1 MTRASRPQTST
12 FAQRQ
17 ARRKAWV
24 ARRRLLVRVRPMAL
38 AAAVALGAA
47 SPMVFGQTVITPL
60 KGTGQTNTVVSTQG
74 NQTTVTTQSLRDGN
88 AFSTYSN
95 FAVGQGDQVKMLVP
109 QGANWWVNIVRDAQV
124 RVDGRLESRLANGN
138 IGGNLLFIDSH
149 GFAVGPK
156 GQIDTGRLGFA
167 APSTAFVDG
176 LLNNIQNGG
185 LSGATVNKV
194 LGGDFDR
201 SATGSV
207 NIQGRVNAAEGVSLM
222 AGYGGTDT
230 HAVNVSG
237 QVVVNGRVAG
247 SAVNLGDLKSLAPMQ
262 DVDGVIDIT
271 TPGSI
276 MLNGL
281 LISDSGQFTRAGAVR
296 VVAGQ
301 DIMVTANA
309 KVSASGAAGS
319 GQAGGQVALMAQR
332 DIANEAGAK
341 LYARGDGAGAG
352 GFIEYSALGMMQLNG
367 MHFDAGSQNGV
378 SGQIHLDP
386 TLANITG
393 TTLTGGADITYDV
406 DPDTG
411 DTLTVKS
418 GAIINTRKVA
428 DDALATD
435 ASAYSTGNSGTITLR
450 SPNIVIESGALLDAS
465 VKNTASS
472 TYTAGDINLI
482 AKQSSNW
489 GTFVSLSDANASIN
503 VAGTLKARDINMLAS
518 IESKA
523 LYGGALGSMQQGL
536 MALTSAYLES
546 PVNLTLAYVQATGNA
561 RVTLTSSADVQAS
574 RDLSITA
581 KADRY
586 AGAEQQ
592 VEGSAKANLG
602 AGFARVTGETTV
614 DVQSGASLSA
624 GHDMSL
630 LAASKTKLL
639 MTSKAN
645 GETNADTGASN
656 VASIIFAGSM
666 SDVTTSVKVGSDAVL
681 TSGNNLNLQSYHS
694 GQYSTEAEVNV
705 YGGGTAG
712 VVGAL
717 SLQTSDT
724 RTTLDGRATAGGE
737 ARLTAMNFVS
747 KSAVSAKSQNTD
759 GEPPVGL
766 PPTLETSDAD
776 AQKSL
781 MDGFMKMASA
791 VAAAQEASSGNSS
804 SASSPQL
811 RMAGVLA
818 WGESDHTTRATLGAG
833 GSLVATGNAII
844 DAQTLAGAVQGTATA
859 EATSKVSGAEASA
872 TSLSVAFNY
881 NKNNFDTQARVGSR
895 ATLTGLHVAVNAN
908 TDMPEFYTEGLPFT
922 WDDPYSVY
930 TNLVGGLNPF
940 FEGFNTNVAARS
952 SAKTLAASGAVSLS
966 FNKNNTVAWVDTDA
980 HVTATTPADAGWSY
994 KTKEVYFDTDIEPLL
1009 LGDKPYRLDKKIR
1022 VINEFASETREVMN
1036 ANGTGTGVMLDEI
1049 DIGHEASSAVVV
1061 KAQNHVQTLH
1071 AAGGEAPESSSS
1083 GTAVGGTFTMVDRQ
1097 NIAVSGI
1104 ADRAVVSADS
1114 LSVLA
1119 QNKEWLL
1126 SVSATAGAGEG
1137 VAANAMASYN
1147 KLSETALASISR
1159 EAQVTVAGAAE
1170 VRAEMT
1176 LWSYGISGAVTKSS
1190 NSGVGIGLALN
1201 DIKANTKAYIGDNDS
1216 DAGGANTEEGAAGF
1230 VRSHDLTVL
1239 ARNQGQVGAVGVAGA
1254 MAGGSAKPGL
1264 ADKADA
1270 GSSSSQAK
1278 ADGSS
1283 TSPLSAVTGDL
1294 QSQGAGGSGG
1304 GGGAST
1310 PPKFSVAGAG
1320 AIITNF
1326 TDIDA
1331 TALIDGAVI
1340 QGVGL
1345 SATRVNV
1352 RAVSDLTQLS
1362 LAGGGA
1368 LTMAKNPGTS
1378 FSSSIA
1384 GAVAI
1389 QSSDDDV
1396 TARIN
1401 NSSLTQIADEAGA
1414 FTVQALKSGE
1424 RTAVATGISVNL
1436 SKGSTSDL
1444 SIVGSVSITHVQDDT
1459 AASVTDST
1467 VTGIQANATQLD
1479 PSVVAYD
1486 RSRVGAGGGALSVS
1500 TGKGSAGVGAT
1511 ISLVDQE
1518 GSTSAVLSGGQMT
1531 KVHDLSV
1538 AALSSQKVVGVGAVA
1553 GVQTDSSSKG
1563 QLMGAFVFNDLS
1575 NSLTAGVKNGA
1586 MVNLSG
1592 DLSVRAGGAPSDNV
1606 LDALLG
1612 KVQTSS
1618 VTDYD
1623 MKSAGN
1629 GYSSDLKNAIGSGE
1643 SVVGVAGTLSV
1654 SLGNSATSVGLS
1666 YVQNSI
1672 QTTYSAELNG
1682 DITVTGNVDVNA
1694 YSRANIVGASAGIG
1708 ATKGKFS
1715 GMGSASVNMI
1725 GQRTEA
1731 SVTGGTVR
1739 AASLDVDSATTGNLF
1754 SLAGNLSIAA
1764 GGGSGSAAGG
1774 AVSYTQTGT
1783 RTYTTQDSTYTV
1795 DGVTVTEKGGTF
1807 TNRASGN
1814 SAKIVNTTLQLG
1826 TGDVNVTA
1834 HNTSDIQSLAASGAV
1849 SDGNLAFTGTA
1860 TWNEIG
1866 DVTAAQIDN
1875 SLITAWQI
1883 NVSAGESSGGHTA
1896 SIQSLAGGFSAS
1908 KGFAAALAFGFN
1920 TIESQRSATVTRS
1933 NLIAG
1938 ESVTVEASAEGAVKT
1953 LSATVAGS
1961 VNSSAGAGSS
1971 SVNWL
1976 NADVLAEY
1984 DGGGNSLRGDAT
1996 QLTVRASGSG
2006 SIQSMAGSV
2015 SGGSS
2020 NAIGGAVAVNN
2031 MGQAGDQFR
2040 VRAILNNL
2048 ELQAPVGVS
2057 VTSALSGSIGSVA
2070 ASGSG
2075 AGTAAINGSVTT
2087 NAINATVL
2095 AEATHINQ
2103 SVASPGDFVVHADN
2117 SANISSLAGTVSG
2130 GGTGAA
2136 GAAISVNEIGGSVI
2150 ARSSDTTLKS
2160 TGDIELQATSS
2171 GTIRSVAAGM
2181 AGGGTV
2187 GVAGS
2192 NTTNAITSTVLAQLS
2207 AFATAVDAAT
2217 VTVRARDT
2225 STIES
2230 FAGSVAGGGTAG
2242 GGAAFALNFLG
2253 RTATDADSSKQVK
2266 AEVVNSNLHS
2276 GGAVLVQALSTATIQ
2291 SMAVAAGA
2299 SGNAA
2304 VTGSNTTNL
2313 LEDEI
2318 TATWA
2323 GGSLYGSSN
2332 SLTVQADDAATVRTF
2347 AGNVS
2352 GAGAAAVGAAI
2363 AVNQIGSAVQANLSD
2378 MTLHAAAAVVVDANM
2393 DGQIKSVAASGAA
2406 SGGSSVNGSFTTNA
2420 LSASVK
2426 AQAVNVMQVTNG
2438 GAFTVSA
2445 DNDSDIF
2452 SLAGTVSGGGS
2463 AAVGAAVAVND
2474 IGGDVTARL
2483 ASSAV
2488 RAPGQVNVQ
2497 GTTSGAI
2504 ESIAAGVSGGGSVA
2518 LAGSNTTNALTSTV
2532 LAQLDDVNLVVEAA
2546 FLNVQARDTSSI
2558 KSFAGT
2564 VAGGG
2569 TAGGGAALAQ
2579 NFLGRTAD
2587 DADSSKVVKAEV
2599 LNSIVRATGAVQVNA
2614 YSTSVIQSIGVAAG
2628 ASGTAAITGS
2638 NATNLLEDEI
2648 TANWT
2653 GSSLISS
2660 NVLTVKARQ
2669 AAEIDS
2675 LAGNVSGGLGA
2686 AVGAAVAV
2694 NRVGT
2699 ATRANVLGVT
2709 NASFN
2714 SGLGNWTLI
2723 GDDLVLSAESDNQI
2737 DTVAVGM
2744 SAGAAGVQGSVAVS
2758 VIDSQ
2763 THTTVGADGYVTN
2776 LIFNDSV
2783 AVTANSRDR
2792 IRALAGSV
2800 GLGATG
2806 VGAAGG
2812 VLTNIISSDIS
2823 AGVAGLDSHVNAMAN
2838 GSGLTV
2844 RQSNLASAP
2853 DLMNINQVSDS
2864 VLNGASFDTRT
2875 VRGLSVQAT
2884 SVQQIGAVTAVA
2896 GGGVAGAAGAA
2907 VNVDQIGGSTRA
2919 YIDKSRFIQDIAGAN
2934 AAQSVNVMAANHAML
2949 ASSASAL
2956 AIGGVGVAG
2965 ALGTEII
2972 DRSTRAEITGGASV
2986 FAKGSA
2992 TVEAAATNSVAQI
3005 SAGGGGGAS
3014 IGIAGSGDVVLLQS
3028 NTVALVDHS
3037 SVAANTLSVLA
3048 SGSNNTNLISGS
3060 VGAGGVAGAGMSFT
3074 VNVSGAIVRA
3084 LVSDSAIRADDAV
3097 NVSATNATTELAV
3110 AATAGAGELGGVAMG
3125 AVVSVLE
3132 GLTEASIT
3140 GTSSVDSRTQDA
3152 DHTGA
3157 ASLTV
3162 ASKETVDISHNA
3174 GAGGVGKLGGVGTA
3188 VNVVIGKSRVIA
3200 GAAGSSLD
3208 VEGALNVSALREAE
3222 IDMVTATAGG
3232 GGYAG
3237 ISGAVGVL
3245 IFGSAP
3251 DSNATTELNSGNSSA
3266 MGNIS
3271 ASTKANKAQGTGSA
3285 LSADDTSNLNA
3296 KGSYDTLASFTG
3308 ATGLHST
3315 SATVAASSV
3324 QAGSVAVS
3332 SLDKTEV
3339 MNNAGSLAVGGLG
3352 MSAGVALTTLGGA
3365 NNASISATSLTTSG
3379 NVSVDAGTRELH
3391 ANTQSIQSRAI
3402 AGAGGLVGLGAA
3414 VSLAKNDT
3422 ANSASLSGT
3431 VHAGGAVNVSALDET
3446 SMRSESYGASV
3457 GAVSVGVVIAKAEQT
3472 GSVFTQVGGSITGQG
3487 VSISAQR
3494 DATTN
3499 AYAKG
3504 GSAGVVSGS
3513 GAEAD
3518 ATDSSSVK
3526 VALASGVSL
3535 NAGQGSLTVSASSNP
3550 YANTEALG
3558 VSVASSVAVGVSIAN
3573 SSISSEVAVNGL
3585 GNLTLTGQSVNIS
3598 AVLGAG
3604 DSAVRSSAT
3613 AGSGGMLVGATGVSA
3628 TSENKGSAKVVL
3640 AGKTLLTT
3648 TGDVIISAIDSMDE
3662 HAFATGI
3669 GAGFV
3674 GIGVAKSKATS
3685 DTQVVAH
3692 ANQFKGLVG
3701 GALQITATGN
3711 ESIDSEAIAGSGGM
3725 VAGAGADSRVDHN
3738 QSVTADL
3745 GSGIGNT
3752 LMVGSYANVSA
3763 TRQVRYNVHST
3774 SATAAA
3780 MGASGAVT
3788 KATIDGSATA
3798 RVLDSTK
3805 LVADGLRVLATND
3818 LARTDLQAQ
3827 NAEGGGGGVIS
3838 GAGADIYT
3846 RMNGDALAS
3855 IGNNATVTLEGL
3867 VEVRAY
3873 NEIHG
3878 SSRGQM
3884 DVGGAIPIAL
3894 VETTIESTANADAKV
3909 GDNTKVN
3916 SYGETHVN
3924 ALSYID
3930 LEANSVSKTYG
3941 LAAAAQG
3948 NAYASANV
3956 NNRVTIGTGAELISA
3971 EAIDLLVGQDKD
3983 FNRNKHFVTA
3993 RVDLFNHAAVPVSI
4007 NPNAKAEL
4015 NVNNSLSVNA
4025 TAVRSGATIK
4035 LGGIE
4040 GSYVVE
4046 GKGNVSDWTRDLG
4059 ELMGLSSEYGSSS
4072 KTLNSTASL
4081 SGQFEAGFGNKQ
4093 RLVVS
4098 ANGTI
4103 LENTGDVRYTI
4114 TKEDL
4119 SASAGAYVARLY
4131 DQLARYGDVPEI
4143 RAFVEAELSF
4153 YFASLIREGMAESY
4167 VESGKTYY
4175 VALSGVD
4182 ANFLNIKNLRAG
4194 SGNIELYGKNVTG
4207 NANLMARADSEIY
4220 IENNSPLNLRVFN
4233 MTVDA
4238 NGGFVKYNGTYITKN
4253 GDIGDLNSGTKKTE
4267 LTVSSIDT
4275 RGGGTSQQLPT
4286 LTVKNTFVPLGPSTR
4301 KEGEA
4306 LMMTAPDG
4314 TSANLYDDE
4323 MRAPEMRVN
4332 GTLYNKLG
4340 TINLS
4345 NTAGSISVVSETEGY
4360 TPRLDGKE
4368 ITVTAGKN
4376 FMLSSPSISQS
4387 VGGSPESLYAVQ
4399 YSDDQQRIQN
4409 NLGITA
4415 CGSARPVN
4423 LNVSYSANCVVNG
4436 AGGIYA
4442 SGGIFMGA
4450 RYLNVNGTIQSG
4462 QADYNATLTTASV
4475 GKQITNWQ
4483 TQWRNNR
4490 GKYLA
4495 NGTSSMI
4502 QVSGPL
4508 PTDSE
4513 AEINKQFANLTITA
4527 IQRTDALKAMAERRK
4542 QPVIYFDAESNRLK
4556 VAPTN
4561 VTGGLVELVG
4571 SVINTG
4577 GGVIRALDGYA
4588 RMNIDN
4594 QTSYGI
4600 DLLGL
4605 DTGGDKGVVRI
4616 TDLSKPIKNAAG
4628 TVVSYEVTTYEK
4640 DANGVF
4646 HATVTEGRAPNARVI
4661 SVTNNALASPD
4672 GSVKARFNYNPLD
4685 NSTYSW
4691 SAGYETTVEKSY
4703 HYQNSSWLGFIP
4715 GGSTSWN
4722 SIDTVVKTANA
4733 MPQDIFV
4740 STTQPIGGGN
4750 FSMQVS
4756 KSVTDAETETYYR
4769 SWRKCG
4775 FLCIKKTYY
4784 IERRAEVGYKYL
4796 YTQRVAA
4803 DHAINVELVG
4813 YDSGAL
4819 NVSSVGDIRLGGNI
4833 SNASGNVTL
4842 TSTNGSITQLSGG
4855 AVVEGIGLNFRAKT
4869 GIGIQAAPINLITG
4883 NGSFTAVADSGA
4895 IAFHSNSGPLRINRV
4910 STTGEV
4916 WLDGAGDI
4924 LGLDP
4929 SAVHVS
4935 GKKIYLSAP
4944 KGGIG
4949 EFNADGSVKSTL
4961 NIQTADSTFGGLSA
4975 YARNGIAIK
4984 QPTGNLW
4991 VNQVI
4996 SGGDVY
5002 LQTGGDLIDNNR
5014 NETRDERTEAQLLAL
5029 WSSSAL
5035 QGDSAEASRQATL
5048 NLTRTQYKRYWS
5060 LRDVRNVMVDG
5071 SGNVTSYAA
5080 DTITPDYKYTIP
5092 ADERHKL
5099 LAAGVSEAQLLK
5111 VEADRTSE
5119 VLALHAQFG
5128 NTVYQTNNDKIIAAV
5143 NTANLAAGKSE
5154 VGALATWS
5162 DAELRNPLPKSIFS
5176 KSSTST
5182 QTRIEEPNVVGNR
5195 VVLRPGGKIGK
5206 DDGSVSIP
5214 LLKADRIKQGKPADL
5229 TDDEKLVI
5237 MSAETDDMSLN
5248 RGTWT
5253 LTVVKKDTFNVLSNR
5268 LNVKANGFVY
5278 LGADTTD
5285 AYPTGGTANLE
5296 KVIGTGEIRI
5306 KVTDSILSVADA
5318 GVSVIQGQ
5326 KAILEAA
5333 QGAIGSATKPVQM
5346 TLRNDATGTLTA
5358 RAQDGIWIHEIGD
5371 MRAAD
5376 IYTPNSATLSA
5387 TGAIID
5393 ARPVINYPNVG
5404 DRTVRS
5410 IEANSLTLKP
5420 MGGGIGTELNPL
5432 VIKVGLGGVNATTP
5446 LGYSM
5451 YFDAAE
5457 SSSLNLGTVVS
5468 GMDLYAN
5475 ALTGGLNNTGA
5486 VSARRDI
5493 FAFADQSM
5501 TGVNFNAGAIATV
5514 SSFNGSIKG
5523 IKVAAGYGSATV
5535 EADGDI
5541 ALSSITSNR
5550 NVSATAGLGLS
5561 ASVAS
5566 AGLDLT
5572 LRANGGGVNG
5582 TTWSAGEDLWVTS
5595 LGGNSDIRATL
5606 ALAGTGTLTMNAQ
5619 GHLALSTVTTPN
5631 ALSLTASKGM
5641 SLMKVSSANS
5651 TVTLDA
5657 GQGITLQTATAKGAL
5672 LMTAGTGIQSTSL
5685 VSTAADVAATSA
5697 QGLLQAQTV
5706 MAATGVKLKA
5716 TAGDLNVTTLNTTA
5730 GNAIIDA
5737 GSTIVLGSVK
5747 APGSVD
5753 VSAGTGINATSLTS
5767 MGANIDVDSAAGLL
5781 KITTATAKTDLDAQ
5795 AVLGGLTLGTFTSAT
5810 ALLKSGA
5817 DMSVSTGTTTAG
5829 LKTDSKAA
5837 ANLGTLTA
5845 GGPLTADALGAMT
5858 VTAAKGMVLDMSAET
5873 GLTAGTLTSTTGKID
5888 VDSARGLL
5896 KITTATAKT
5905 DLAAQ
5910 AIEGALTVGTF
5921 TSATALLQSGADMTV
5936 TTGTTTGA
5944 LKADSQGAA
5953 SLGTLTAGGLITADA
5968 KNAMTLTSVKGTVL
5982 DMSAGTGLTAGT
5994 LTSTAG
6000 KLGVDSSTGVVKITS
6015 ATANGPL
6022 VAKAAEGDLS
6032 IGTLSA
6038 STAELQA
6045 GNDLRLTTVTASGE
6059 ILATAGRNAVLG
6071 ALTSTGDRVKV
6082 DTTGTLTATTVKA
6095 AKMVDLSGQTGLTAT
6110 TLTSTNANID
6120 VDSVAGSVNV
6130 KTANAKT
6137 SFVTRSYG
6145 AMTIDTFGVTAGYA
6159 SLVSGGM
6166 MTLTTG
6172 TTTDDMKL
6180 AVNETTGN
6188 AVSYNTTNMALG
6200 TLTSSAGKIEAS
6212 NTKGGMTF
6220 ANLRAVTQI
6229 KLDAAKAWANGQAIS
6244 GTALYVSNGDL
6255 DIYVKTGGI
6264 SMTTLSGKNSS
6275 KVKTDAG
6282 SIKISSIFGF
6292 SSKSLL
6298 TFTPGGGGT
6307 TNVPVAYR

>member
-1 MTRASRPQTST
+1 MTRASRTRTPT

-38 AAAVALGAA
+38 AAAVALGAT
-47 SPMVFGQTVITPL
+47 SPMVLGQTVITPL

-74 NQTTVTTQSLRDGN
+74 NQTTVSTQSLRDGN

-149 GFAVGPK
+149 GFAVGPQ
-156 GQIDTGRLGFA
+156 GQIDTGRLSFA
-167 APSTAFVDG
+167 APSTTFVDG
-176 LLNNIQNGG
+176 LLGSMQNGG

-194 LGGDFDR
+194 LGGEFDR
-201 SATGSV
+201 SATGTV

-281 LISDSGQFTRAGAVR
+281 LISDSAQFTRAGAVR

-301 DIMVTANA
+301 DIMVTTHA
-309 KVSASGAAGS
+309 KVSASGSAGS

-367 MHFDAGSQNGV
+367 MHFDAGSQTGV

-406 DPDTG
+406 SPDSG

-435 ASAYSTGNSGTITLR
+435 TAAYSTGNSGTITLR

-465 VKNTASS
+465 VKNNASS
-472 TYTAGDINLI
+472 TYSAGDINLI

-518 IESKA
+518 IESQA
-523 LYGGALGSMQQGL
+523 VYGGALGSLQQGL
-536 MALTSAYLES
+536 MALTSTYLES

-561 RVTLTSSADVQAS
+561 KVTLTGSADVQAS

-586 AGAEQQ
+586 AGADQQ

-602 AGFARVTGETTV
+602 AGFARVTGTTEV

-639 MTSKAN
+639 MTSTAN
-645 GETNADTGASN
+645 GDTNADTGASN

-666 SDVTTSVKVGSDAVL
+666 SDVSTTVKVGSDAVL
-681 TSGNNLNLQSYHS
+681 NSGNNLNLQSYHS

-717 SLQTSDT
+717 SLQKSDT
-724 RTTLDGRATAGGE
+724 RTTLDGSATAGGE

-747 KSAVSAKSQNTD
+747 KSAVSAKSKNTSD
-759 GEPPVGL
+759 KPPLEL
-766 PPTLETSDAD
+766 PPTLETSDAE
-776 AQKSL
+776 AQKGL

-791 VAAAQEASSGNSS
+791 VAAAQEASSGNTS

-811 RMAGVLA
+811 RMAGALA
-818 WGESDHTTRATLGAG
+818 WGESDHATRATLGAG
-833 GSLVATGNAII
+833 ASLVATGNAII

-859 EATSKVSGAEASA
+859 EATSKVSGSDASA
-872 TSLSVAFNY
+872 VSLSVAFNY

-895 ATLTGLHVAVNAN
+895 AALTGLHVTVNAN

-922 WDDPYSVY
+922 WDDPYTVY
-930 TNLVGGLNPF
+930 SNLVGGLNPF
-940 FEGFNTNVAARS
+940 FEGFNTNVAAKS

-980 HVTATTPADAGWSY
+980 HVTATAPADAGWSY
-994 KTKEVYFDTDIEPLL
+994 NTKEVYFDSDIEPLL
-1009 LGDKPYRLDKKIR
+1009 LGAKPYRLDKKIR

-1049 DIGHEASSAVVV
+1049 DIDHQASSAVVV

-1071 AAGGEAPESSSS
+1071 AAGGEAPESGSG

-1097 NIAVSGI
+1097 NVAVSGI
-1104 ADRAVVSADS
+1104 ADRAVVNASS

-1159 EAQVTVAGAAE
+1159 EAQVTVAGTAE
-1170 VRAEMT
+1170 VKAEMI

-1201 DIKANTKAYIGDNDS
+1201 EIKANTKAYIGDNDS
-1216 DAGGANTEEGAAGF
+1216 DAGGANTDEGAAGF

-1239 ARNQGQVGAVGVAGA
+1239 ARNQGEVGAVGVAGA
-1254 MAGGSAKPGL
+1254 MAGGPAKPGL

-1278 ADGSS
+1278 AGGGS
-1283 TSPLSAVTGDL
+1283 TSPLSAVSGDL
-1294 QSQGAGGSGG
+1294 QSQSGGGAGGGG
-1304 GGGAST
+1304 DGAST

-1340 QGVGL
+1340 QGVGQ
-1345 SATRVNV
+1345 SATRVKV

-1368 LTMAKNPGTS
+1368 LTMASNPGTS

-1424 RTAVATGISVNL
+1424 RTAVATGISANL

-1467 VTGIQANATQLD
+1467 VTGIQSSATQLD

-1518 GSTSAVLSGGQMT
+1518 GSTSAVLSGGHMT
-1531 KVHDLSV
+1531 QVRNLSV

-1563 QLMGAFVFNDLS
+1563 QLMGAFVINDLS
-1575 NSLTAGVKNGA
+1575 NSLSAGVKNGA
-1586 MVNLSG
+1586 VVNLSG
-1592 DLSVRAGGAPSDNV
+1592 DLTVRAGGAPSDNV

-1612 KVQTSS
+1612 NFQTST

-1654 SLGNSATSVGLS
+1654 SLGSNAASVGLS

-1682 DITVTGNVDVNA
+1682 DITATGNVDVNA
-1694 YSRANIVGASAGIG
+1694 YSRANIVGVSAGIG

-1739 AASLDVDSATTGNLF
+1739 AASLDVDSATSGNLF

-1764 GGGSGSAAGG
+1764 GSGSGSAGGG

-1783 RTYTTQDSTYTV
+1783 RTYTTADSTYIV
-1795 DGVTVTEKGGTF
+1795 DGVTVTESGGTF

-1814 SAKIVNTTLQLG
+1814 SANIVNTTLQLG
-1826 TGDVNVTA
+1826 TGDVNVKA

-1849 SDGNLAFTGTA
+1849 SDGKFAFTGTA

-1866 DVTAAQIDN
+1866 DVTDARISGSTVTAGDIKVQAGDGEGVN
-1875 SLITAWQI
+1875 SAK
-1883 NVSAGESSGGHTA
+1883 
-1896 SIQSLAGGFSAS
+1896 IQSIAGGLAAS
-1908 KGFAAALAFGFN
+1908 KGAAISLAFGFN
-1920 TIESQRSATVTRS
+1920 TVESSRNAQISGSVLNAASTVSVLADAAGSIE
-1933 NLIAG
+1933 
-1938 ESVTVEASAEGAVKT
+1938 T
-1953 LSATVAGS
+1953 LSFTVAASDKGS
-1961 VNSSAGAGSS
+1961 LAGAFST
-1971 SVNWL
+1971 NWL
-1976 NADVLAEY
+1976 NGRTTALVDDVTFNGAA
-1984 DGGGNSLRGDAT
+1984 SS
-1996 QLTVRASGSG
+1996 LTVHASNSG
-2006 SIQSMAGSV
+2006 DIKSLSGALSISKEGL
-2015 SGGSS
+2015 
-2020 NAIGGAVAVNN
+2020 IGGAVSLNLMGEGSKDFKVNAKIN
-2031 MGQAGDQFR
+2031 NSRMNGAANVMVDADLGGD
-2040 VRAILNNL
+2040 I
-2048 ELQAPVGVS
+2048 
-2057 VTSALSGSIGSVA
+2057 GSIAA
-2070 ASGSG
+2070 ASGSVTRNLIDGEVTAEIAGLTQNASAGDVRVQAEQTANIASLAGSVVVSYGGTVLGG
-2075 AGTAAINGSVTT
+2075 AVSVNDISSQVTAKLGSSTLKAAGAVNVLAGMDGEIKSVAAAGGGSGTKALNGSVTT
-2087 NAINATVL
+2087 NSLTSSVKA
-2095 AEATHINQ
+2095 Q
-2103 SVASPGDFVVHADN
+2103 VASVTQSLA
-2117 SANISSLAGTVSG
+2117 SSSMKVWAHDDSTIKSFAGTVTG
-2130 GGTGAA
+2130 GGQAA
-2136 GAAISVNEIGGSVI
+2136 
-2150 ARSSDTTLKS
+2150 
-2160 TGDIELQATSS
+2160 
-2171 GTIRSVAAGM
+2171 
-2181 AGGGTV
+2181 
-2187 GVAGS
+2187 
-2192 NTTNAITSTVLAQLS
+2192 
-2207 AFATAVDAAT
+2207 
-2217 VTVRARDT
+2217 
-2225 STIES
+2225 
-2230 FAGSVAGGGTAG
+2230 
-2242 GGAAFALNFLG
+2242 GGAALALNFLG
-2253 RTATDADSSKQVK
+2253 RTADNADASKVVL
-2266 AEVVNSNLHS
+2266 AEVTGSTLKVN
-2276 GGAVLVQALSTATIQ
+2276 GALQVLANSSSDVDALGLA
-2291 SMAVAAGA
+2291 AAGST
-2299 SGNAA
+2299 SGFAI
-2304 VTGSNTTNL
+2304 TGSNTTNIL
-2313 LEDEI
+2313 QDSL
-2318 TATWA
+2318 TATWSGSTLVGTNA
-2323 GGSLYGSSN
+2323 GSLEISA
-2332 SLTVQADDAATVRTF
+2332 ADHNTI
-2347 AGNVS
+2347 N
-2352 GAGAAAVGAAI
+2352 
-2363 AVNQIGSAVQANLSD
+2363 
-2378 MTLHAAAAVVVDANM
+2378 
-2393 DGQIKSVAASGAA
+2393 
-2406 SGGSSVNGSFTTNA
+2406 
-2420 LSASVK
+2420 
-2426 AQAVNVMQVTNG
+2426 
-2438 GAFTVSA
+2438 
-2445 DNDSDIF
+2445 
-2452 SLAGTVSGGGS
+2452 SLAGNFSGS
-2463 AAVGAAVAVND
+2463 A
-2474 IGGDVTARL
+2474 
-2483 ASSAV
+2483 
-2488 RAPGQVNVQ
+2488 
-2497 GTTSGAI
+2497 TS
-2504 ESIAAGVSGGGSVA
+2504 
-2518 LAGSNTTNALTSTV
+2518 
-2532 LAQLDDVNLVVEAA
+2532 
-2546 FLNVQARDTSSI
+2546 
-2558 KSFAGT
+2558 
-2564 VAGGG
+2564 
-2569 TAGGGAALAQ
+2569 GGGAALAINQ
-2579 NFLGRTAD
+2579 IFTNV
-2587 DADSSKVVKAEV
+2587 SSS
-2599 LNSIVRATGAVQVNA
+2599 L
-2614 YSTSVIQSIGVAAG
+2614 
-2628 ASGTAAITGS
+2628 SGTG
-2638 NATNLLEDEI
+2638 
-2648 TANWT
+2648 
-2653 GSSLISS
+2653 
-2660 NVLTVKARQ
+2660 
-2669 AAEIDS
+2669 
-2675 LAGNVSGGLGA
+2675 AGNVSTGDVVVQSTTE
-2686 AVGAAVAV
+2686 AVI
-2694 NRVGT
+2694 N
-2699 ATRANVLGVT
+2699 
-2709 NASFN
+2709 
-2714 SGLGNWTLI
+2714 
-2723 GDDLVLSAESDNQI
+2723 
-2737 DTVAVGM
+2737 TVAVGV
-2744 SAGAAGVQGSVAVS
+2744 SGSSNLSLQGSVAVS
-2758 VIDSQ
+2758 KIAS
-2763 THTTVGADGYVTN
+2763 TTAA
-2776 LIFNDSV
+2776 LINNSARVVASDSV
-2783 AVTANSRDR
+2783 AVAADTNDQ
-2792 IRALAGSV
+2792 IMALAGAGSLSME
-2800 GLGATG
+2800 GI
-2806 VGAAGG
+2806 GAAGG
-2812 VLTNIISSDIS
+2812 ILVNMVTSTTS
-2823 AGVAGLDSHVNAMAN
+2823 AGIDGSNTYVSGQGNGNGVLVNN
-2838 GSGLTV
+2838 ET
-2844 RQSNLASAP
+2844 LAFAP
-2853 DLMNINQVSDS
+2853 DLMNINKVNDLARSPVS
-2864 VLNGASFDTRT
+2864 
-2875 VRGLSVQAT
+2875 RGQTARKGVTVQAT
-2884 SVQQIGAVTAVA
+2884 SVEQVAALTEVISGGSIGAGAAMNVDNIGGTTRAYVDSAKINTQAGASGNQQVRVLAADHALIAGTSATLAIGEATGVAGAMAAESIVRNTVAEVIDGAQVKAADALAVKALSAATVAQIEVGAGLGGELGMAGSAGGVTFYGVTQARVQGSTLSA
-2896 GGGVAGAAGAA
+2896 NDITVLAEGANRSNLIAGSVGGGGVAG
-2907 VNVDQIGGSTRA
+2907 
-2919 YIDKSRFIQDIAGAN
+2919 
-2934 AAQSVNVMAANHAML
+2934 
-2949 ASSASAL
+2949 
-2956 AIGGVGVAG
+2956 VG
-2965 ALGTEII
+2965 
-2972 DRSTRAEITGGASV
+2972 
-2986 FAKGSA
+2986 
-2992 TVEAAATNSVAQI
+2992 
-3005 SAGGGGGAS
+3005 
-3014 IGIAGSGDVVLLQS
+3014 
-3028 NTVALVDHS
+3028 
-3037 SVAANTLSVLA
+3037 LSY
-3048 SGSNNTNLISGS
+3048 TI
-3060 VGAGGVAGAGMSFT
+3060 
-3074 VNVSGAIVRA
+3074 NVSGATVQA
-3084 LVSDSAIRADDAV
+3084 LVDSSTINADGNV
-3097 NVSATNATTELAV
+3097 LVSAKNITEELAV
-3110 AATAGAGELGGVAMG
+3110 AATAGVGYEGGLAIA
-3125 AVVSVLE
+3125 AVVTSME
-3132 GLTEASIT
+3132 GLTQASISGNST
-3140 GTSSVDSRTQDA
+3140 VGRRTDNGVR
-3152 DHTGA
+3152 TGA
-3157 ASLTV
+3157 SSLTV
-3162 ASKETVDISHNA
+3162 EAIETLSINHDA
-3174 GAGGVGKLGGVGTA
+3174 GALGGGTVGGVGTA
-3188 VNVVIGKSRVIA
+3188 ANVVIGRSQVVA
-3200 GAAGSSLD
+3200 SAAGSSLTSD
-3208 VEGALNVSALREAE
+3208 GLVSVSALREAE
-3222 IDMVTATAGG
+3222 VDMVTATAGG
-3232 GGYAG
+3232 GGFVG
-3237 ISGAVGVL
+3237 ISGAVGVMV
-3245 IFGSAP
+3245 FGVAP
-3251 DSNATTELNSGNSSA
+3251 SSDANSELNKGNDNTMTRLSA
-3266 MGNIS
+3266 GS
-3271 ASTKANKAQGTGSA
+3271 KSKKVQGTGSA
-3285 LSADDTSNLNA
+3285 LSSSDVNTLNA
-3296 KGSYDTLASFTG
+3296 GASYDSKAAYLGAS
-3308 ATGLHST
+3308 GLHST
-3315 SATVAASSV
+3315 SASLSANTVK
-3324 QAGSVAVS
+3324 AGAVAVS

-3352 MSAGVALTTLGGA
+3352 VSAGVALTTLGGA
-3365 NNASISATSLTTSG
+3365 NSASISSASLTSAG
-3379 NVSVDAGTRELH
+3379 GVSVDAGTRELH
-3391 ANTQSIQSRAI
+3391 AGTQSIQSRAI
-3402 AGAGGLVGLGAA
+3402 AGAGGIVGLGAA
-3414 VSLAKNDT
+3414 VSLAKNET
-3422 ANSASLSGT
+3422 ANSATLSGT
-3431 VHAGGAVNVSALDET
+3431 VNAGGTVNVSALDET

-3457 GAVSVGVVIAKAEQT
+3457 GAISVGVVIAKAEQT
-3472 GSVFTQVGGSITGQG
+3472 GSVLTQVAGSITGQG

-3518 ATDSSSVK
+3518 ATDNSTVK
-3526 VALASGVSL
+3526 VALASGVGL
-3535 NAGQGSLTVSASSNP
+3535 NAGQGSLTISASSNP
-3550 YANTEALG
+3550 YANTEAYG
-3558 VSVASSVAVGVSIAN
+3558 VSVASSVAIGVSIAN
-3573 SSISSEVAVNGL
+3573 SLVSSEVAVNSL
-3585 GNLTLTGQSVNIS
+3585 GSLTLTGQSVNIS

-3613 AGSGGMLVGATGVSA
+3613 AGAGGMLVGATGVAA

-3640 AGKTLLTT
+3640 AGQTLLTT
-3648 TGDVIISAIDSMDE
+3648 AGDVSVSAIDSMDE
-3662 HAFATGI
+3662 HAHSSGI
-3669 GAGFV
+3669 GVGYV
-3674 GIGVAKSKATS
+3674 GIGVATSKASS
-3685 DTQVVAH
+3685 DTQVAAQ

-3701 GALQITATGN
+3701 GVLQITATGN
-3711 ESIDSEAIAGSGGM
+3711 ESIDSDAVAGSGGIL
-3725 VAGAGADSRVDHN
+3725 AGAGADSRVDHT
-3738 QSVTADL
+3738 QAVTADL
-3745 GSGIGNT
+3745 GSGSGNT
-3752 LMVGSYANVSA
+3752 LTVGSYATVSA

-3774 SATAAA
+3774 TTTAAA

-3798 RVLDSTK
+3798 RVLDNTK

-3855 IGNNATVTLEGL
+3855 IGNNASITLEGL
-3867 VEVRAY
+3867 LEVRAY

-3894 VETTIESTANADAKV
+3894 VETKIESTANADAKV

-3948 NAYASANV
+3948 NAYATANV
-3956 NNRVTIGTGAELISA
+3956 NNRVTIGSGAELISA

-3993 RVDLFNHAAVPVSI
+3993 RVDLFNHAVVPVSI
-4007 NPNAKAEL
+4007 NPNADAEL
-4015 NVNNSLSVNA
+4015 NVNNSLTVNA

-4072 KTLNSTASL
+4072 KNLNTTATL

-4093 RLVVS
+4093 RLIVS

-4167 VESGKTYY
+4167 VQDGKTYY

-4194 SGNIELYGKNVTG
+4194 SGNIELYGNNVAG
-4207 NANLMARADSEIY
+4207 NAKLMARADSQIY

-4238 NGGFVKYNGTYITKN
+4238 NGGFVKYNGTYITKD
-4253 GDIGDLNSGTKKTE
+4253 GDIGDLNKITKSTG
-4267 LTVSSIDT
+4267 LTVDSIDT
-4275 RGGGTSQQLPT
+4275 RGGGASQQLPT

-4301 KEGEA
+4301 GENDA

-4345 NTAGSISVVSETEGY
+4345 NTAGSISVVSETAGY

-4368 ITVTAGKN
+4368 ISVTAGKN

-4387 VGGSPESLYAVQ
+4387 VGGSPESLYAVH
-4399 YSDDQQRIQN
+4399 YSDDQQRTMK
-4409 NLGITA
+4409 NLGIDA

-4423 LNVSYSANCVVNG
+4423 LDVSYNANCLVNG

-4475 GKQITNWQ
+4475 GTQISNWQ
-4483 TQWRNNR
+4483 TKWRNNR

-4527 IQRTDALKAMAERRK
+4527 SQRTDALNAMAARRT
-4542 QPVIYFDAESNRLK
+4542 QPVIYFDAETNRLK

-4646 HATVTEGRAPNARVI
+4646 HATVTDGRAPGARVI

-4672 GSVKARFNYNPLD
+4672 GSVKARFSYNPLD

-4691 SAGYETTVEKSY
+4691 SAGYETLAEKSY
-4703 HYQNSSWLGFIP
+4703 HYENSSWLGFIP

-4722 SIDTVVKTANA
+4722 SIDTVVKTTNA

-4750 FSMQVS
+4750 FSMQVK
-4756 KSVTDAETETYYR
+4756 KSITDAETETYYR

-4784 IERRAEVGYKYL
+4784 IERRTEVGYKYL

-4803 DHAINVELVG
+4803 DRAINVELVG
-4813 YDSGAL
+4813 YDTGAL
-4819 NVSSVGDIRLGGNI
+4819 NVSSLGDIRLGGNI
-4833 SNASGNVTL
+4833 SNASGNVSL
-4842 TSTNGSITQLSGG
+4842 TSTNGSIVQLSSG
-4855 AVVEGIGLNFRAKT
+4855 AVVEGVGLNFSAKT

-4883 NGSFTAVADSGA
+4883 NGSFTAVSDSGS

-4916 WLDGAGDI
+4916 WLDGDGSI

-4929 SAVHVS
+4929 NAVHVT
-4935 GKKIYLSAP
+4935 GKKVYLSAP

-4949 EFNADGSVKSTL
+4949 EFNADGTVKSTL

-4991 VNQVI
+4991 VNQVVA
-4996 SGGDVY
+4996 GGDVY
-5002 LQTGGDLIDNNR
+5002 LETGGDLIDNNR

-5035 QGDSAEASRQATL
+5035 QGSSAEASRQATL

-5060 LRDVRNVMVDG
+5060 LRDVRDVVVDG

-5092 ADERHKL
+5092 TDERQKL
-5099 LAAGVSEAQLLK
+5099 LAAGVSETQLLK
-5111 VEADRTSE
+5111 VESDRTKE
-5119 VLALHAQFG
+5119 VLALNAQFG
-5128 NTVYQTNNDKIIAAV
+5128 STAYQTNNDKIIAAV

-5182 QTRIEEPNVVGNR
+5182 QTRLESPNVVGNR

-5214 LLKADRIKQGKPADL
+5214 LLKSTRLAQGKPADL

-5237 MSAETDDMSLN
+5237 MAAETDDMSLN
-5248 RGTWT
+5248 RDTWT
-5253 LTVVKKDTFNVLSNR
+5253 LTVVKKDNFNVLSNR
-5268 LNVKANGFVY
+5268 LNITANGFVY

-5306 KVTDSILSVADA
+5306 KVSDSILSVADA

-5333 QGAIGSATKPVQM
+5333 QGAIGSAAKPVQM

-5410 IEANSLTLKP
+5410 IEANSLTLNA
-5420 MGGGIGTELNPL
+5420 MGGAIGASNNPMVL
-5432 VIKVGLGGVNATTP
+5432 KVGSGGVNASTP
-5446 LGYSM
+5446 AGYSV
-5451 YFDAAE
+5451 YLDAAE
-5457 SSSLNLGTVVS
+5457 NSSMTVGNINSGLDAYLNAWDSSLTTLVG
-5468 GMDLYAN
+5468 
-5475 ALTGGLNNTGA
+5475 
-5486 VSARRDI
+5486 VSARRDV
-5493 FAFADQSM
+5493 FAFADGNM
-5501 TGVNFNAGAIATV
+5501 TGVNFTAGAIANI
-5514 SSFNGSIKG
+5514 SSNGSITG
-5523 IKVAAGYGSATV
+5523 SKVAAGSGSAILD
-5535 EADGDI
+5535 ADGAI
-5541 ALSSITSNR
+5541 ALVNLGSNSD
-5550 NVSATAGLGLS
+5550 VQATAGTSIKSTIVNAGRDLS
-5561 ASVAS
+5561 
-5566 AGLDLT
+5566 
-5572 LRANGGGVNG
+5572 LRAN
-5582 TTWSAGEDLWVTS
+5582 AGAVDATS
-5595 LGGNSDIRATL
+5595 LSATRNMTVKAYGANADIRSTL
-5606 ALAGTGTLTMNAQ
+5606 ASTSTGFMTMEAAGG
-5619 GHLALSTVTTPN
+5619 
-5631 ALSLTASKGM
+5631 LSLTVTSAQEAIDLKAGQAM
-5641 SLMKVSSANS
+5641 SLLNIASNNS
-5651 TVTLDA
+5651 TLKLQAGQDIKLLSGAAKGNAEMKA
-5657 GQGITLQTATAKGAL
+5657 GQGVQISTASS
-5672 LMTAGTGIQSTSL
+5672 GTGSL
-5685 VSTAADVAATSA
+5685 TVNSDT
-5697 QGLLQAQTV
+5697 GLIKAQTLTAV
-5706 MAATGVKLKA
+5706 TGATVKSTGGDVNL
-5716 TAGDLNVTTLNTTA
+5716 TTVTVSAGPIKVDA
-5730 GNAIIDA
+5730 GN
-5737 GSTIVLGSVK
+5737 TIYLGTVK
-5747 APGSVD
+5747 ASGLMD
-5753 VSAGTGINATSLTS
+5753 LSAGTGLTASSLTS
-5767 MGANIDVDSAAGLL
+5767 TAANLDIDSVSGLL
-5781 KITTATAKTDLDAQ
+5781 KVSNASAKTDLDVQ
-5795 AVLGGLTLGTFTSAT
+5795 SESLTLGTFTAAT
-5810 ALLKSGA
+5810 ANLRAASAMVLT
-5817 DMSVSTGTTTAG
+5817 TGTTTGNIVTNSQGSASLG
-5829 LKTDSKAA
+5829 SLTSS
-5837 ANLGTLTA
+5837 LGTI
-5845 GGPLTADALGAMT
+5845 TADATGAMT
-5858 VTAAKGMVLDMSAET
+5858 VTAAKGTVLDITAGT

-5888 VDSARGLL
+5888 VDSGTGAL

-5905 DLAAQ
+5905 LLDAQ
-5910 AIEGALTVGTF
+5910 AVAGALTIGTY
-5921 TSATALLQSGADMTV
+5921 TADTAVLRAGTDMNL
-5936 TTGTTTGA
+5936 TTGMVNGAISVVAGRDAGLGSMTSTTSQVVADATGVMA
-5944 LKADSQGAA
+5944 VTLAK
-5953 SLGTLTAGGLITADA
+5953 GTLVDL
-5968 KNAMTLTSVKGTVL
+5968 
-5982 DMSAGTGLTAGT
+5982 SAGTGLTAGA
-5994 LTSTAG
+5994 LTSTTG
-6000 KLGVDSSTGVVKITS
+6000 VIGVDSTTGAVKITT
-6015 ATANGPL
+6015 ATAKGAL
-6022 VAKAAEGDLS
+6022 VAKATAGDLN
-6032 IGTLSA
+6032 IGTLIA
-6038 STAELQA
+6038 TTADLQA
-6045 GNDLRLTTVTASGE
+6045 RNDLTLTTATTSGE
-6059 ILATAGRNAVLG
+6059 MLAAAGRNAVLG
-6071 ALTSTGDRVKV
+6071 TLTSSGDRVKV

-6095 AKMVDLSGQTGLTAT
+6095 TKVVDLSGRAGLMAT
-6110 TLTSTNANID
+6110 TLTSTSANID

-6130 KTANAKT
+6130 KTANAIT
-6137 SFVTRSYG
+6137 SFAARSYG
-6145 AMTIDTFGVTAGYA
+6145 AMTIGTFGVTAGYA

-6172 TTTDDMKL
+6172 TTTGDMTL
-6180 AVNETTGN
+6180 RTDGTLGN
-6188 AVSYNTTNMALG
+6188 AVSDSTTQMALG
-6200 TLTSSAGKIEAS
+6200 TLTSSAGKIDAS

-6220 ANLRAVTQI
+6220 ATLRAVTKI
-6229 KLDAAKAWANGQAIS
+6229 KLDAAKAWSNGQAIS
-6244 GTALYVSNGDL
+6244 GTALYVSGGDL
-6255 DIYVKTGGI
+6255 DIYARAGGI
-6264 SMTTLSGKNSS
+6264 SMTTLSGKTAS
-6275 KVKTDAG
+6275 KVKADAG
-6282 SIKISSIFGF
+6282 SIKISSIIGF
-6292 SSKSLL
+6292 SPNSLL
-6298 TFTPGGGGT
+6298 NLTATGGGT
-6307 TNVPVAYR
+6307 VSVAYR

>member
-1 MTRASRPQTST
+1 MTRASRTRTST

-38 AAAVALGAA
+38 AAAVALGAT
-47 SPMVFGQTVITPL
+47 SPMVLGQTVITPL

-74 NQTTVTTQSLRDGN
+74 NQTTVSTQSLRDGN

-124 RVDGRLESRLANGN
+124 RVDGRLESRLTNGN

-149 GFAVGPK
+149 GFAVGPQ
-156 GQIDTGRLGFA
+156 GQIDTGRLSFA
-167 APSTAFVDG
+167 APSTTFVDG
-176 LLNNIQNGG
+176 LLGSIQNGG

-201 SATGSV
+201 SATGTV

-276 MLNGL
+276 MLNGA
-281 LISDSGQFTRAGAVR
+281 LISDSAQFTRAGAVR

-301 DIMVTANA
+301 DIMVTAQV

-367 MHFDAGSQNGV
+367 MHFDAGSQTGV
-378 SGQIHLDP
+378 SGQVHLDP

-406 DPDTG
+406 SPDSG

-428 DDALATD
+428 DGALATD
-435 ASAYSTGNSGTITLR
+435 TSVYSTGNSGTITLR

-465 VKNTASS
+465 VKNVSGTS
-472 TYTAGDINLI
+472 TYSAGDINLI

-518 IESKA
+518 IESQA
-523 LYGGALGSMQQGL
+523 VYGGALGSLQQGL
-536 MALTSAYLES
+536 MALTSTYLES

-561 RVTLTSSADVQAS
+561 RVTLTGSADVQAS

-602 AGFARVTGETTV
+602 AGFARVTGTTEV

-639 MTSKAN
+639 MTSTAN
-645 GETNADTGASN
+645 GDTNADTGASN

-666 SDVTTSVKVGSDAVL
+666 SDVSTTVKVGSDAVL
-681 TSGNNLNLQSYHS
+681 SSGNNLNLQSYHS

-717 SLQTSDT
+717 SLQKSDT
-724 RTTLDGRATAGGE
+724 RTTLDGTATAGGE

-747 KSAVSAKSQNTD
+747 KSAVSAKSQNTSD
-759 GEPPVGL
+759 KPPLEL
-766 PPTLETSDAD
+766 PPTLETSDAE
-776 AQKSL
+776 AQKGL

-791 VAAAQEASSGNSS
+791 VAAAQEASSGNTSS
-804 SASSPQL
+804 SSSPQL
-811 RMAGVLA
+811 RMAGALA

-833 GSLVATGNAII
+833 ASLVATGNAII

-859 EATSKVSGAEASA
+859 EATSKVSGSDASA
-872 TSLSVAFNY
+872 VSLSVAFNY
-881 NKNNFDTQARVGSR
+881 NKNSFDTQARVGSR

-930 TNLVGGLNPF
+930 SNLVGGLNPF
-940 FEGFNTNVAARS
+940 FEGFNTNVAAKS

-980 HVTATTPADAGWSY
+980 HVTATSPADAGWSY
-994 KTKEVYFDTDIEPLL
+994 NTKEVYFDSDIEPLL
-1009 LGDKPYRLDKKIR
+1009 VGDKPYRLDKKIR

-1049 DIGHEASSAVVV
+1049 DIGHEATSAVVI

-1104 ADRAVVSADS
+1104 ADRAVVNASS

-1170 VRAEMT
+1170 VKAELT

-1201 DIKANTKAYIGDNDS
+1201 EIKANTKAYIGDNDS
-1216 DAGGANTEEGAAGF
+1216 DAGGVNTDEGAAGF

-1239 ARNQGQVGAVGVAGA
+1239 AHNMGEVGAVGVAGA

-1278 ADGSS
+1278 AGGSS

-1294 QSQGAGGSGG
+1294 QSQGGGGSGG
-1304 GGGAST
+1304 GGDGAST

-1340 QGVGL
+1340 QGVGQ
-1345 SATRVNV
+1345 SATRVKV

-1368 LTMAKNPGTS
+1368 LTMASNPGTS

-1424 RTAVATGISVNL
+1424 RTAVATGISANL

-1467 VTGIQANATQLD
+1467 VTGIQASSTRLD
-1479 PSVVAYD
+1479 PSVVAYE

-1518 GSTSAVLSGGQMT
+1518 GSTSAVLSGGHMT
-1531 KVHDLSV
+1531 QVHNLSV

-1575 NSLTAGVKNGA
+1575 NSLSAGVKNGA
-1586 MVNLSG
+1586 VVNLSG
-1592 DLSVRAGGAPSDNV
+1592 DLTVRAGGAPSDNV

-1612 KVQTSS
+1612 TVQTST

-1654 SLGNSATSVGLS
+1654 SLGSNAASVGLS

-1682 DITVTGNVDVNA
+1682 DIIATGNVDVNA
-1694 YSRANIVGASAGIG
+1694 YSRANIVGVSAGAG

-1754 SLAGNLSIAA
+1754 SLAGNLSISSGA
-1764 GGGSGSAAGG
+1764 GGTAAGG

-1783 RTYTTQDSTYTV
+1783 RTYTTADTIYTV
-1795 DGVTVTEKGGTF
+1795 DGVSVTEKGGTF
-1807 TNRASGN
+1807 TSRASGN
-1814 SAKIVNTTLQLG
+1814 SAKVVNTTLDLG
-1826 TGDVNVTA
+1826 SGDLNVQA
-1834 HNTSDIQSLAASGAV
+1834 HNTSDIQSLAASVAV
-1849 SDGNLAFTGTA
+1849 SAGAGGQAFTGTA
-1860 TWNEIG
+1860 SWNEIG

-1875 SLITAWQI
+1875 SLVTARKI
-1883 NVSAGESSGGHTA
+1883 YVGAGESSGGKTA
-1896 SIQSLAGGFSAS
+1896 SIQSLAGGLSAAQGNS
-1908 KGFAAALAFGFN
+1908 GSLALGFN
-1920 TIESQRSATVTRS
+1920 TIESQRSALVTGS

-1938 ESVTVEASAEGAVKT
+1938 QSVTVEASAEGLVKT
-1953 LSATVAGS
+1953 LAATAGASAQNT
-1961 VNSSAGAGSS
+1961 AGAGSS
-1971 SVNWL
+1971 TVNWL

-1984 DGGGNSLRGDAT
+1984 DGGGNSLRGTAT

-2015 SGGSS
+2015 AGSGS

-2031 MGQAGDQFR
+2031 MGQDGDQFR

-2048 ELQAPVGVS
+2048 ELKAPVGVS
-2057 VTSALSGSIGSVA
+2057 VTSSLSGSIGSVA
-2070 ASGSG
+2070 ASGGG
-2075 AGTAAINGSVTT
+2075 AGTNAINGSVTT
-2087 NAINATVL
+2087 NAISATVL
-2095 AEATHINQ
+2095 AEATHVNQ
-2103 SVASPGDFVVHADN
+2103 TVYSPGDFVVHADN

-2130 GGTGAA
+2130 GGNAAA
-2136 GAAISVNEIGGSVI
+2136 GVAISVNEIGGSVT
-2150 ARSSDTTLKS
+2150 ARSSDTRVLTS
-2160 TGDIELQATSS
+2160 GDIELQAISS
-2171 GTIRSVAAGM
+2171 GTIRAIAAGM
-2181 AGGGTV
+2181 AGGGSAAA
-2187 GVAGS
+2187 AGS
-2192 NTTNAITSTVLAQLS
+2192 NTTNAITSTVLAQMK
-2207 AFATAVDAAT
+2207 AFETAGDAAS
-2217 VTVRARDT
+2217 VTVRAGDT

-2230 FAGSVAGGGTAG
+2230 FAGSVAGSGSAA

-2253 RTATDADSSKQVK
+2253 RTAT
-2266 AEVVNSNLHS
+2266 N
-2276 GGAVLVQALSTATIQ
+2276 
-2291 SMAVAAGA
+2291 
-2299 SGNAA
+2299 
-2304 VTGSNTTNL
+2304 
-2313 LEDEI
+2313 
-2318 TATWA
+2318 
-2323 GGSLYGSSN
+2323 
-2332 SLTVQADDAATVRTF
+2332 
-2347 AGNVS
+2347 
-2352 GAGAAAVGAAI
+2352 
-2363 AVNQIGSAVQANLSD
+2363 
-2378 MTLHAAAAVVVDANM
+2378 
-2393 DGQIKSVAASGAA
+2393 
-2406 SGGSSVNGSFTTNA
+2406 
-2420 LSASVK
+2420 
-2426 AQAVNVMQVTNG
+2426 
-2438 GAFTVSA
+2438 
-2445 DNDSDIF
+2445 
-2452 SLAGTVSGGGS
+2452 
-2463 AAVGAAVAVND
+2463 
-2474 IGGDVTARL
+2474 
-2483 ASSAV
+2483 
-2488 RAPGQVNVQ
+2488 
-2497 GTTSGAI
+2497 
-2504 ESIAAGVSGGGSVA
+2504 
-2518 LAGSNTTNALTSTV
+2518 
-2532 LAQLDDVNLVVEAA
+2532 
-2546 FLNVQARDTSSI
+2546 
-2558 KSFAGT
+2558 
-2564 VAGGG
+2564 
-2569 TAGGGAALAQ
+2569 
-2579 NFLGRTAD
+2579 
-2587 DADSSKVVKAEV
+2587 ADSSKVVKAEILDGTGSTV
-2599 LNSIVRATGAVQVNA
+2599 LRTGGDALVEA
-2614 YSTSVIQSIGVAAG
+2614 YSTSTIKSAAVAA
-2628 ASGTAAITGS
+2628 AVSGSTGLTGS

-2648 TANWT
+2648 TASWDSAAIMSRAAN
-2653 GSSLISS
+2653 SLTIR
-2660 NVLTVKARQ
+2660 ARDQ
-2669 AAEIDS
+2669 ASIDS
-2675 LAGNVSGGLGA
+2675 LAGNFSGSGGA
-2686 AVGAAVAV
+2686 SVGAALAV
-2694 NRVGT
+2694 NRIGT
-2699 ATRANVLGVT
+2699 DTSASMTG
-2709 NASFN
+2709 NAEAYARDTHVAAS
-2714 SGLGNWTLI
+2714 
-2723 GDDLVLSAESDNQI
+2723 SDTTINTI
-2737 DTVAVGM
+2737 AVGM
-2744 SAGAAGVQGSVAVS
+2744 SAGAVGAQGSIAVS
-2758 VIDSQ
+2758 IISSQ
-2763 THTTVGADGYVTN
+2763 TDALIGGDDSKVTN
-2776 LIFNDSV
+2776 VAAQGSI
-2783 AVTANSRDR
+2783 AVTADSRDR
-2792 IRALAGSV
+2792 IKALAGAVSLGASGV
-2800 GLGATG
+2800 GLG
-2806 VGAAGG
+2806 GG
-2812 VLTNIISSDIS
+2812 VVTNIISSNTT
-2823 AGVAGLDSHVNAMAN
+2823 AGVSGGNTHITARGNGDGFTVNDSDLAGS
-2838 GSGLTV
+2838 
-2844 RQSNLASAP
+2844 P
-2853 DLMNINQVSDS
+2853 DLSSISELSNT
-2864 VLNGASFDTRT
+2864 VLDGATFKTRT
-2875 VRGLSVQAT
+2875 HKGVTVQAT
-2884 SVQQIGAVTAVA
+2884 SIQQIGAMTSVA
-2896 GGGVAGAAGAA
+2896 SGGVGGAAGAS
-2907 VNVDQIGGSTRA
+2907 VNVDQIGGTTRA
-2919 YIDKSRFIQDIAGAN
+2919 YVENVPFMNDDIN
-2934 AAQSVNVMAANHAML
+2934 SVSTASENVQVMAANHAMV
-2949 ASSASAL
+2949 ASSAAAL
-2956 AIGGVGVAG
+2956 AIGAVGVAG
-2965 ALGTEII
+2965 AVGTEIV
-2972 DRSTRAEITGGASV
+2972 DRNTKAEVINSVLRSQNAASV
-2986 FAKGSA
+2986 KA
-2992 TVEAAATNSVAQI
+2992 VATNSVAQI

-3014 IGIAGSGDVVLLQS
+3014 VGIAGSGDVVLLQS
-3028 NTVALVDHS
+3028 NTLARVDRS
-3037 SVAANTLSVLA
+3037 RVYANDFSVLA
-3048 SGSNNTNLISGS
+3048 TGSNSTNLIAGS

-3074 VNVSGAIVRA
+3074 VNVSGSTVRA
-3084 LVSDSAIRADDAV
+3084 LVSDSAIRADGAV
-3097 NVSATNATTELAV
+3097 SVSASNATTELAV
-3110 AATAGAGELGGVAMG
+3110 AATAGVGELGGVAMG

-3140 GTSSVDSRTQDA
+3140 GASSVDARTQDA

-3162 ASKETVDISHNA
+3162 AAKETVDISHNA
-3174 GAGGVGKLGGVGTA
+3174 GAAGAGKLAGVGTA

-3200 GAAGSSLD
+3200 GAAGSSLE
-3208 VEGALNVSALREAE
+3208 VEGALDVSALREAE
-3222 IDMVTATAGG
+3222 IGMVTATAGG

-3251 DSNATTELNSGNSSA
+3251 DSNATTELNSGNNSA
-3266 MGNIS
+3266 IGNIS
-3271 ASTKANKAQGTGSA
+3271 ASTKANKAKGTGSA
-3285 LSADDTSNLNA
+3285 LSADDTNSLNA
-3296 KGSYDTLASFTG
+3296 KGSYDTQASFTG

-3315 SATVAASSV
+3315 SATIAASSV
-3324 QAGSVAVS
+3324 QAGSVSVS
-3332 SLDKTEV
+3332 SLDKTEA

-3365 NNASISATSLTTSG
+3365 NNASISSASLTTPGS
-3379 NVSVDAGTRELH
+3379 VTVDAGTRELH
-3391 ANTQSIQSRAI
+3391 AGTTSVQSRAI

-3431 VHAGGAVNVSALDET
+3431 VNAGGAVNVSALDDA

-3487 VSISAQR
+3487 VGISAQR
-3494 DATTN
+3494 DATTS

-3526 VALASGVSL
+3526 VALASGASL
-3535 NAGQGSLTVSASSNP
+3535 NAQQGNLTIAANSNP
-3550 YANTEALG
+3550 NANTEALG
-3558 VSVASSVAVGVSIAN
+3558 VSVASGVAMGVSIAK
-3573 SSISSEVAVNGL
+3573 SSVASEVAVNSL
-3585 GNLTLTGQSVNIS
+3585 GSLTLTGQTVNIS

-3604 DSAVRSSAT
+3604 DASVRSQAT
-3613 AGSGGMLVGATGVSA
+3613 AGSGGMLMGATGVSA
-3628 TSENKGSAKVVL
+3628 TSENKGSAKVIL
-3640 AGKTLLTT
+3640 SGQTLLSTS
-3648 TGDVIISAIDSMDE
+3648 GDVTVSAIDSMDE

-3674 GIGVAKSKATS
+3674 GLGLAFSKATS
-3685 DTQVVAH
+3685 GTQVA
-3692 ANQFKGLVG
+3692 AQASQFKGLVG
-3701 GALQITATGN
+3701 GVLQVTATGN
-3711 ESIDSEAIAGSGGM
+3711 ENIDSESIAGSGGM
-3725 VAGAGADSRVDHN
+3725 VAGAGADARVEHT

-3745 GSGIGNT
+3745 GSGSGNT
-3752 LMVGSYANVSA
+3752 LTVGSYATVSA

-3798 RVLDSTK
+3798 RVLDNTQ

-3855 IGNNATVTLEGL
+3855 IGNNASITLEGL
-3867 VEVRAY
+3867 LEVRAY

-3894 VETTIESTANADAKV
+3894 VETKIESTANADAKV

-3916 SYGETHVN
+3916 SYGESHVN

-3948 NAYASANV
+3948 NAYATANV
-3956 NNRVTIGTGAELISA
+3956 NNRVTIGSGAELISA

-3993 RVDLFNHAAVPVSI
+3993 RVDLFNHALVPVSI
-4007 NPNAKAEL
+4007 NPNADAEL
-4015 NVNNSLSVNA
+4015 NVNNSLTVNA

-4072 KTLNSTASL
+4072 KNLNTTATL

-4093 RLVVS
+4093 RLIVS

-4131 DQLARYGDVPEI
+4131 DQLARYGDVAEI

-4153 YFASLIREGMAESY
+4153 YFASLIREGLAESY
-4167 VESGKTYY
+4167 VQDGKTYY

-4194 SGNIELYGKNVTG
+4194 SGNIELYGNNVTG
-4207 NANLMARADSEIY
+4207 NAKLMARADSEIY

-4253 GDIGDLNSGTKKTE
+4253 DDIGALNKTTKSTS
-4267 LTVSSIDT
+4267 LTVDSIDT
-4275 RGGGTSQQLPT
+4275 RGGGASQQLPT

-4301 KEGEA
+4301 GENDA

-4345 NTAGSISVVSETEGY
+4345 NTAGSISVVSETAGY

-4368 ITVTAGKN
+4368 ISVTAGKN

-4399 YSDDQQRIQN
+4399 YSDDQQRTMN
-4409 NLGITA
+4409 NLGIAA

-4423 LNVSYSANCVVNG
+4423 LDVSYNANCLVNG

-4462 QADYNATLTTASV
+4462 QADYNATLTNASV
-4475 GKQITNWQ
+4475 GTKISNWQ

-4527 IQRTDALKAMAERRK
+4527 SQRTAALNAMAARRT
-4542 QPVIYFDAESNRLK
+4542 QPVIYFDAETNRLK

-4646 HATVTEGRAPNARVI
+4646 HATVTDGRAPGARVI
-4661 SVTNNALASPD
+4661 SVTNNSLASPD
-4672 GSVKARFNYNPLD
+4672 GSVKARFSYNPLD

-4691 SAGYETTVEKSY
+4691 SAGYETLAEKSY
-4703 HYQNSSWLGFIP
+4703 HYENSSWLGFIP

-4722 SIDTVVKTANA
+4722 SVDTVVKTTNA

-4750 FSMQVS
+4750 FSMQVK
-4756 KSVTDAETETYYR
+4756 KSITDAETETYYR

-4784 IERRAEVGYKYL
+4784 IERRTEVGYKYL

-4813 YDSGAL
+4813 YDTGAL
-4819 NVSSVGDIRLGGNI
+4819 TVSSVGDIRLGGNI
-4833 SNASGNVTL
+4833 SNASGNVSL
-4842 TSTNGSITQLSGG
+4842 TSTNGSISQLSGG

-4883 NGSFTAVADSGA
+4883 NGSFTAVSDSGS

-4916 WLDGAGDI
+4916 WLDGDGSI

-4929 SAVHVS
+4929 NAVHVS

-4991 VNQVI
+4991 VNQVVA
-4996 SGGDVY
+4996 GGDVY
-5002 LQTGGDLIDNNR
+5002 LETGGDLIDNNR

-5060 LRDVRNVMVDG
+5060 LRDVRNVVVDG

-5092 ADERHKL
+5092 ADERQKL
-5099 LAAGVSEAQLLK
+5099 LASGVSETQLLK
-5111 VEADRTSE
+5111 VEADRTNE
-5119 VLALHAQFG
+5119 VLALNAQFG
-5128 NTVYQTNNDKIIAAV
+5128 STVYQTNNDKIIAAV

-5182 QTRIEEPNVVGNR
+5182 QTRLEAPNVVGNR

-5214 LLKADRIKQGKPADL
+5214 LLKATRLAQGKPADL

-5237 MSAETDDMSLN
+5237 MAAETDDMSLN
-5248 RGTWT
+5248 RDTWT
-5253 LTVVKKDTFNVLSNR
+5253 LTVVKKDNFNVLSNR
-5268 LNVKANGFVY
+5268 LNVTANGFVY

-5306 KVTDSILSVADA
+5306 KVSDSILSVADA

-5333 QGAIGSATKPVQM
+5333 QGAIGSAAKPVQM

-5410 IEANSLTLKP
+5410 IEANTLTLKP

-5432 VIKVGLGGVNATTP
+5432 VIKVGSGGVNASTP

-5457 SSSLNLGTVVS
+5457 NSSLYVGTLTS
-5468 GMDLYAN
+5468 GMDIYAN
-5475 ALTGGLNNTGA
+5475 ALSGGLINMGA

-5501 TGVNFNAGAIATV
+5501 TGVNFSAGAIAQV
-5514 SSFNGSIKG
+5514 SSFNGSVKG
-5523 IKVAAGYGSATV
+5523 TKVAAGYGSATV

-5550 NVSATAGLGLS
+5550 NVFATAGLGIS

-5572 LRANGGGVNG
+5572 MRANGGGVNG
-5582 TTWSAGEDLWVTS
+5582 TSWSAGEDLSVTS
-5595 LGGNSDIRATL
+5595 IGGNSDIRATL
-5606 ALAGTGTLTMNAQ
+5606 ASAGTGTLTMNAQ
-5619 GHLALSTVTTPN
+5619 GNLALSTVTAPN
-5631 ALSLTASKGM
+5631 ALSLTATKGM
-5641 SLMKVSSANS
+5641 SLMKVASANS
-5651 TVTLDA
+5651 TVSLGA
-5657 GQGITLQTATAKGAL
+5657 GQGINLQTATAKGAL
-5672 LMTAGTGIQSTSL
+5672 LMTAGTGIQSSSL
-5685 VSTAADVAATSA
+5685 ISTAADVSATSA

-5706 MAATGVKLKA
+5706 TAATGVKLKA
-5716 TAGDLNVTTLNTTA
+5716 TAGDLNVTTLSTTA
-5730 GNAIIDA
+5730 GNAVIDA

-5747 APGSVD
+5747 APGLVD

-5767 MGANIDVDSAAGLL
+5767 TGANIDVDSAAGLL

-5795 AVLGGLTLGTFTSAT
+5795 AISGALTVGTFTSAT

-5817 DMSVSTGTTTAG
+5817 DMMLTTGTTTGDIKTDSKAAANLGTLTAGGQLTADALGAMTVTAAKGTVLDMSAGTGLTAGTLTSTSGKIDVDSARGLLKITTATAKTDLDAQAVQGALTVGTFTSATALLQSGGDMTVTTGTTTAG

-5845 GGPLTADALGAMT
+5845 GGQLTADALGAMT
-5858 VTAAKGMVLDMSAET
+5858 VTAA
-5873 GLTAGTLTSTTGKID
+5873 
-5888 VDSARGLL
+5888 
-5896 KITTATAKT
+5896 
-5905 DLAAQ
+5905 
-5910 AIEGALTVGTF
+5910 
-5921 TSATALLQSGADMTV
+5921 
-5936 TTGTTTGA
+5936 
-5944 LKADSQGAA
+5944 
-5953 SLGTLTAGGLITADA
+5953 
-5968 KNAMTLTSVKGTVL
+5968 KGTVL

-6000 KLGVDSSTGVVKITS
+6000 KIGVDSTTGAVKITTATS
-6015 ATANGPL
+6015 NAALVVKATA
-6022 VAKAAEGDLS
+6022 GDLN
-6032 IGTLSA
+6032 IGTL
-6038 STAELQA
+6038 TATTTDLQA
-6045 GNDLRLTTVTASGE
+6045 SNDLTLTTATTSGE
-6059 ILATAGRNAVLG
+6059 MLATAGRNAVLG
-6071 ALTSTGDRVKV
+6071 TLTSSGDRVKV
-6082 DTTGTLTATTVKA
+6082 DTTGTLTASTVKA
-6095 AKMVDLSGQTGLTAT
+6095 AKVVDLSGAAGLTAT

-6130 KTANAKT
+6130 KTANAIT
-6137 SFVTRSYG
+6137 SFAARSYG
-6145 AMTIDTFGVTAGYA
+6145 AMTIGTFGVTAGYA

-6166 MTLTTG
+6166 MNLTTG
-6172 TTTDDMKL
+6172 TTTGDMTL
-6180 AVNETTGN
+6180 RTDGTMGN
-6188 AVSYNTTNMALG
+6188 AVSDSTTQMALG
-6200 TLTSSAGKIEAS
+6200 TLTSSSGKIDAT

-6220 ANLRAVTQI
+6220 ATLRAVTKI
-6229 KLDAAKAWANGQAIS
+6229 KLDAAKAWSNGQAIS
-6244 GTALYVSNGDL
+6244 GTALYVSGGDL
-6255 DIYVKTGGI
+6255 DIYARAGGI
-6264 SMTTLSGKNSS
+6264 SMTTLSGKTAS
-6275 KVKTDAG
+6275 KVKADAG
-6282 SIKISSIFGF
+6282 SIKISTIIGF
-6292 SSKSLL
+6292 SPTSLL
-6298 TFTPGGGGT
+6298 NLTATGGGS
-6307 TNVPVAYR
+6307 VSVAYR